1 MRIPGKNWEYAIRTK
16 FPDSSDKPSIVSDP
30 VTFKTPWV
38 SAVDGLV
45 EVGTTGEPVAQVR
58 VCGQL
63 LRKRSEVFS
72 TADFYGT
79 SREETNVGAYM
90 YSWHSNQMDLVKRSS
105 AFHVTDQ
112 FFETSSQLDYGEYVK
127 IVLRTFSSIS
137 NVRVCFL
144 RSSALLDVRVLDFDD
159 PNDRGDTGSKC
170 VLKRSDADNSI
181 IYDSV
186 QSSTCQTFVC
196 AGTSVSTYVGQ
207 VVTVK
212 FLDEE
217 NSVSSGIVNNI
228 LDREIFTDLN
238 VNGPGG
244 LGKCQGKCDSD
255 SDCASGLKCWQRNG
269 YERIPG
275 CSGRGTRN
283 WDYCTDSEY
292 FKSLVDLNSNGNGNG
307 GLGMCQGNCN
317 QDSDCASGLK
327 CFFRNGYV
335 SVPGCLG
342 SGQSGWDYCVDE
354 KFLTRKVKGNGPKR
368 LCEGKCTSDSDCA
381 SGLKCFKRDG
391 FAPVPGCW
399 GGHIKGLGLLC
410 SR

>member
-1 MRIPGKNWEYAIRTK
+1 
-16 FPDSSDKPSIVSDP
+16 
-30 VTFKTPWV
+30 
-38 SAVDGLV
+38 
-45 EVGTTGEPVAQVR
+45 
-58 VCGQL
+58 
-63 LRKRSEVFS
+63 
-72 TADFYGT
+72 
-79 SREETNVGAYM
+79 
-90 YSWHSNQMDLVKRSS
+90 
-105 AFHVTDQ
+105 
-112 FFETSSQLDYGEYVK
+112 
-127 IVLRTFSSIS
+127 
-137 NVRVCFL
+137 
-144 RSSALLDVRVLDFDD
+144 
-159 PNDRGDTGSKC
+159 
-170 VLKRSDADNSI
+170 
-181 IYDSV
+181 V
-186 QSSTCQTFVC
+186 QSSTQTSTCQTFVC

-212 FLDEE
+212 FLAEE

-228 LDREIFTDLN
+228 LDREVFTDLN

-255 SDCASGLKCWQRNG
+255 SDCAAGLKCWQRNG

-275 CSGRGTRN
+275 CSGRGTHN

-368 LCEGKCTSDSDCA
+368 LCEGNCTSDSDCA
-381 SGLKCFKRDG
+381 SGLKCFKRDE

-399 GGHIKGLGLLC
+399 GGHNEDWAYCVHDDSVRITEVEVRGVEMDCPYSSFTDEDGNYAIPILNPSGNLPINMHAGIIPITTDIFDPNDVLLLEASSNKDPETLLIALNIEESSWTVSDANRASALG
-410 SR
+410 SKNVVVASEKFSSEIAETNQT